1 MELLFFAGGIVVGGI
16 VVILINNYH
25 IITGTIDVDHNTNL
39 CKVKIESN
47 ELLTTRKKRV
57 NFTVNHDAKI
67 SREEQG
73 L

>member
-1 MELLFFAGGIVVGGI
+1 MDILFFAGGVVVGSIVVTL
-16 VVILINNYH
+16 VNNYH

-39 CKVKIESN
+39 CKVKIETD

-57 NFTVNHDAKI
+57 NFTVNHEAKI